1 MVATQQES
9 TVSTTWTMTHEE
21 ERSVASQKTDEDM
34 ENCREADWI
43 PSNKQTVCH
52 DIDGP

>member
-1 MVATQQES
+1 MFGIMVATQQES

-34 ENCREADWI
+34 ENCREAYWI
-43 PSNKQTVCH
+43 PPINKLFAM
-52 DIDGP
+52 I